1 MIKIIQTDIINEVN
15 SLVYL
20 FDYMEENILANKSIT
35 KNYIYNMVYQ
45 VLTLVLPLVTTPYL
59 SRVLGA
65 EGIGIYGYT
74 YSIVTYFVLFGS
86 LGVALYGQREIAYAG
101 ENKEKRKKIFIE
113 VSIFRFITIA
123 IATLIYYF
131 LFMKNNSYQIYY
143 RILLFELLAAAF
155 DISWFFQGMEEF
167 KKTVIRNV
175 LVRICSVALV
185 FLLVKTR
192 EDLTKFVLIYSL
204 ADFIGN
210 LSLWLYLP
218 KYTKGVKVENI
229 EVWKHVIPILLLFVP
244 QIANQIYKILDTTMI
259 GKLVVDKTETGYYE
273 QSQKVIRL
281 LLTIVTSLG
290 VVMVPRMASTFA
302 SGDKEKVNE
311 YMKMSFKF
319 VFFLSFPLM
328 FGIISVTKAFVPI
341 FFGNGYEKVVVLIN
355 IMSPILVLMGIAN
368 VVGTQYLLPTK
379 RQKEY
384 TISVTIGVIVNFFL
398 NYFLI
403 KKYES
408 IGAAIATVL
417 SQLVVDL
424 IQLQYIKDEIDIK
437 GLLVLARKYLLS
449 GIVMFLLCF
458 IVGKFAE
465 RLNTGYMIQIV
476 SQVLVGVV
484 VYFAMLIGLKD
495 DYVYKFINVIK
506 NKVLK

>member
-1 MIKIIQTDIINEVN
+1 MAK
-15 SLVYL
+15 
-20 FDYMEENILANKSIT
+20 KSIT

-45 VLTLVLPLVTTPYL
+45 ALTLILPLITTPYL

-74 YSIVTYFVLFGS
+74 FSVVTYFVLFGS

-101 ENKEKRKKIFIE
+101 EDKGKRKKIFIE
-113 VSIFRFITIA
+113 VNIFRWITIA
-123 IATLIYYF
+123 IATLIYF
-131 LFMKNNSYQIYY
+131 FIFMRNNTYQTYY
-143 RILLFELLAAAF
+143 RILLFELFAAAF

-185 FLLVKTR
+185 FLIVKTK
-192 EDLTKFVLIYSL
+192 EDLAKFVLIYSL

-218 KYTKGVKVENI
+218 KYTSGIKVKNI
-229 EVWKHVIPILLLFVP
+229 EVWKHLIPIIMLFIP
-244 QIANQIYKILDTTMI
+244 QIANQVYKILDTTMI
-259 GKLVVDKTETGYYE
+259 GKLVLDKSETGYYE

-319 VFFLSFPLM
+319 VFFIAFPLM
-328 FGIISVTKAFVPI
+328 FGIVSISKSFVPL
-341 FFGNGYEKVVVLIN
+341 FFGEGYDKVVLLIT
-355 IMSPILVLMGIAN
+355 IMSPILVLMGMAN

-384 TISVTIGVIVNFFL
+384 TISVTIGVIVNFFM

-403 KKYES
+403 KRYAA
-408 IGAAIATVL
+408 IGASIATVL
-417 SQLVVDL
+417 SQLVVDTV
-424 IQLQYIKDEIDIK
+424 QLYYIRKDINIK
-437 GLLVLARKYLLS
+437 NMIILAWKYLCS
-449 GIVMFLLCF
+449 AVVMYVFCF
-458 IVGKFAE
+458 ITSLVVS
-465 RLNTGYMIQIV
+465 RGYVFEI
-476 SQVLVGVV
+476 SAQVLVGAI
-484 VYFAMLIGLKD
+484 VYFVMLIILKD
-495 DYVYKFINVIK
+495 DYVYKFLNTVKNRIGIK
-506 NKVLK
+506 G